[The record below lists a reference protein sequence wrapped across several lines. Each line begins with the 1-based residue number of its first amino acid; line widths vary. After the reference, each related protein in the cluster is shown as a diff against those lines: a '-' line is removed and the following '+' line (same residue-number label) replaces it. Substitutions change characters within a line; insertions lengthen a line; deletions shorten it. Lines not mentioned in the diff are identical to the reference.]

1 MQVAD
6 STPNTDSAPVA
17 YELRSDLRNLAIIAH
32 VDHGKTTL
40 VDHLLR
46 QSNVFRAHQQVED
59 LVMDNNTLER
69 ERGITILAKQTGV
82 VWHNTR
88 INIVDTPGHADFS
101 GEVERVLHMADGC
114 LLLVDAA
121 EGPMP
126 QTRYVLRKALSLG
139 LKAIVVVNKCD
150 RKDARAAEVVSE
162 TQDLFLELAT
172 DADQLDFPVIYAVG
186 REGRAGLTPDT
197 IGDDLDPLFQE
208 IIKSISPPRVP
219 IGGGLQMLISNL
231 DYDNHLGTIASGR
244 ITRGSIHNGSSVAVV
259 RPDKS
264 IVVNKITALF
274 RFDGLRR
281 EAIDE
286 ASAGDIVAI
295 AGVSGV
301 KIGETVA
308 DSTIP
313 EGLPPIEIEEPTV
326 RMTFGVNTSPF
337 AGREGKYL
345 TSREIRTRLWRELE
359 RNVAMRVAETDSPE
373 VFMVSG
379 RGELHLSILIET
391 LRREGFEFQV
401 SRPEAILHREDGVLV
416 EPVEWLT
423 VTTTEEYVGT
433 VTELVGR
440 RLAQLQN
447 VVNDGRGTV
456 RQEYRIPTRGLIG
469 LRNRLLTATR
479 GNAMAGSIL
488 DGYQPVAG
496 EVASLR
502 SGALVASDKG
512 TATSFGLNNAQQR
525 GVTYIEPGCEVYE
538 GMIVGLQNREDD
550 LPINVA
556 KEKKL
561 TNVRQST
568 SDISVRLTPPIR
580 LSLEDSLD
588 FLSDDELLEVTPKS
602 LRLRKRILNADQR
615 RSARNK
621 PRPS

>member
-1 MQVAD
+1 MQIVEET
-6 STPNTDSAPVA
+6 SLPISSGSLTT
-17 YELRSDLRNLAIIAH
+17 RSDLRNLAIIAH

-46 QSNVFRAHQQVED
+46 QAHVFRAHQQVTD
-59 LVMDNNTLER
+59 LVMDSNQLER

-82 VWHNTR
+82 VWHDVR
-88 INIVDTPGHADFS
+88 INIIDTPGHADFS

-126 QTRYVLRKALSLG
+126 QTRYVLRKALGLG
-139 LKAIVVVNKCD
+139 LKAIVVINKCD
-150 RKDARAAEVVSE
+150 RKDARVDEVIHE

-172 DADQLDFPVIYAVG
+172 DAEQLDFPVIYAIG
-186 REGRAGLTPDT
+186 REGRAGLHPDE
-197 IGDDLDPLFQE
+197 IGPDLEPLFEE
-208 IIKSISPPRVP
+208 ILRTVP
-219 IGGGLQMLISNL
+219 APKVPDEGTLQMLVSNL
-231 DYDNHLGTIASGR
+231 DYDNHLGTIVSGR
-244 ITRGSIHNGSSVAVV
+244 VSRGVIRNAMNVGVPQPDGSIAKFRIS
-259 RPDKS
+259 
-264 IVVNKITALF
+264 ALF

-281 EAIDE
+281 DPIEE
-286 ASAGDIVAI
+286 ASAGDIVAL
-295 AGVSGV
+295 AGVNGV
-301 KIGETVA
+301 SIGQTVA
-308 DSTIP
+308 DAMAP
-313 EGLPPIEIEEPTV
+313 DALPPIEIEDPTV
-326 RMTFGVNTSPF
+326 RMTFGVNSGPF
-337 AGREGKYL
+337 AGREGKFL
-345 TSREIRTRLWRELE
+345 TSREIRSRLWRELE
-359 RNVAMRVAETDSPE
+359 TNVALRVAETESPD

-423 VTTTEEYVGT
+423 ISTSEEYVGT
-433 VTELVGR
+433 VTEMVGR
-440 RLAQLQN
+440 RLAIMQN

-479 GNAMAGSIL
+479 GNVMVSSVL
-488 DGYQPVAG
+488 DGFRPFAG
-496 EVASLR
+496 EVANLR
-502 SGALVASDKG
+502 SGALVAAQTG
-512 TATSFGLNNAQQR
+512 TATTFGLNNAQER
-525 GVTYIEPGCEVYE
+525 GVTFIEPGTEIYE
-538 GMIVGLQNREDD
+538 GMIVGQQPREDD

-556 KEKKL
+556 KEKKQ

-568 SDISVRLTPPIR
+568 ADIAVRLSPPVR
-580 LSLEDSLD
+580 LSLEDALD
-588 FLSDDELLEVTPKS
+588 FLADDELLEVTPKS

-621 PRPS
+621 PR